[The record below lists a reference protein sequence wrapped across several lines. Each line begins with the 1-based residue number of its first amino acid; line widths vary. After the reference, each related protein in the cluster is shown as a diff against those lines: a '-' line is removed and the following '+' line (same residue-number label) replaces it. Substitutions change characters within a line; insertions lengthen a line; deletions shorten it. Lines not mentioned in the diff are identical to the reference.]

1 MRSRAF
7 TLIELLVVISII
19 AVLIALLLP
28 AVQRAREAARRAN
41 CNNNLK
47 QIGLALHNYEN
58 AHSVFPAARLNFPH
72 NWSALAM
79 LLPYAEG
86 ANQFNSINFSF
97 PSGSTP
103 VPQNVTVTGTVFALF
118 LCPSDPQPQLNRAF
132 GHNNYVANS
141 GSGTIGGGIL
151 NAGAGPG
158 DPDGVFFSGRC
169 MELRQIL
176 DGTSGTVAFSET
188 IRGSGATTLGPQP
201 MDRRLQY
208 AMLTGSLTAT
218 PANCAAATDWWG
230 DRAAEWSRGSFIA
243 SVYNHFYTPNSPN
256 MDCNHTSKA
265 RAITAARSYHS
276 GGVNVLFC
284 DGHVRLSKDSTDEV
298 IWRAISTRDGAE
310 TIGNAEF

>member
-1 MRSRAF
+1 MRRRAF
-7 TLIELLVVISII
+7 TLIELLVVMAII

-28 AVQRAREAARRAN
+28 AVQRAREAARRLH

-47 QIGLALHNYEN
+47 QIGLALHNYEGTY
-58 AHSVFPAARLNFPH
+58 SVFPAARLNFPH
-72 NWSALAM
+72 NWSSLAM

-86 ANQFNSINFSF
+86 ANQFNAINFSF

-103 VPQNVTVTGTVFALF
+103 VPQNLTATARVITLF
-118 LCPSDPQPQLNRAF
+118 LCPSDPQPQVNRSF

-141 GSGTIGGGIL
+141 GTGTIGGGVL

-169 MELRQIL
+169 VSIKQIA

-188 IRGSGATTLGPQP
+188 IRGSGATTTGPEP

-208 AMLTGSLTAT
+208 AMITGSLTAT
-218 PANCAAATDWWG
+218 EANCATATNWWG
-230 DRAAEWSRGSFIA
+230 DRGAEWSRGSFIA
-243 SVYNHFYTPNSPN
+243 SVYNHYYTPNSPN

-265 RAITAARSYHS
+265 RAITAARSYHT
-276 GGVNVLFC
+276 GGVNILLC
-284 DGHVRLSKDSTDEV
+284 DGHVKYVTDSVDLA
-298 IWRAISTRDGAE
+298 IWRAIATRDGGE
-310 TIGNAEF
+310 QIGSAEF